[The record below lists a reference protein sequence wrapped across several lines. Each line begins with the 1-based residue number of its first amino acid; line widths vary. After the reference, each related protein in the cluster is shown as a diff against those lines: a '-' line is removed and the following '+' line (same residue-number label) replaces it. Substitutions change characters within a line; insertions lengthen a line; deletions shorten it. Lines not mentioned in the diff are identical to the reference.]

1 MFSLVFSSF
10 INYNDHDAPVWN
22 IWSPVSYDVN
32 VQALASVFLQF
43 ANIYVYL
50 VKLLQLANIYVFFS
64 I

>member
-1 MFSLVFSSF
+1 
-10 INYNDHDAPVWN
+10 
-22 IWSPVSYDVN
+22 